1 MKTSSAFK
9 LDKSIKRI
17 LSTYSNSHKRGEFKR
32 LMIQAQ
38 VNEETSVR
46 TTGGATREKSE
57 S

>member
-1 MKTSSAFK
+1 MKTSPAFK
-9 LDKSIKRI
+9 MHQTIKRT
-17 LSTYSNSHKRGEFKR
+17 LSTFSDSHKRGQFKR

-38 VNEETSVR
+38 VNEETTSR